1 MRLTLK
7 PESQESMKNGL
18 GNIEGRVEKS
28 SNLDRAIS
36 RGQTVNSSEW
46 LKCWGQGAEV
56 AEDVTGAIG
65 GDWVYV
71 GLEDQ
76 DRLKDVEI
84 NVKRN
89 RKQ

>member
-18 GNIEGRVEKS
+18 GNIEGRVETI

-76 DRLKDVEI
+76 DVEI